1 MYRVAV
7 DWSFSSGDFD
17 VRLGGDSTY
26 TEFSIES
33 SQSSPYIFNIRAG
46 ATNDNLDIIANQ
58 HAVGDINSIHVEHI
72 PPSKAGS
79 NFTPQVGDDR
89 KVTFEGVTKINT
101 ENYFYLPTGDTA
113 SREATG
119 TYNAGTRGVMMGGIV
134 AGGSDKNATID
145 YWTMA
150 STGDAIDFG
159 DCTAASGMGAG
170 FASRV
175 RGVNAGGFTRDTANF
190 DYVTIMSTGNALDF
204 GDLPVTHTVSSDG
217 GFSSETRGVF
227 HQGLST
233 GPTTFHNII
242 DYVTIS
248 STGNAQDFGDTTT
261 KRLHCPGVSSPTR
274 GVWAGGYNPGTVGE
288 MDYVTIA
295 STGDAKDFGDLIT
308 PTHRLGGCSSAI
320 RGLFFG
326 GGGAPSITNT
336 ISYIT
341 IATTGNIQDFG
352 DLVQAQE
359 FTSGTSSSTR
369 GVKVG
374 GSDPSPGPYSPVG
387 TIEYF
392 EIATTG
398 NTQAFG
404 DLSVARARG
413 GTFSNGHGGLG

>member
-1 MYRVAV
+1 MIINFSDGSGSDYDVTV
-7 DWSFSSGDFD
+7 DNVKVYKLDPG
-17 VRLGGDSTY
+17 
-26 TEFSIES
+26 
-33 SQSSPYIFNIRAG
+33 NRA
-46 ATNDNLDIIANQ
+46 
-58 HAVGDINSIHVEHI
+58 
-72 PPSKAGS
+72 S

-89 KVTFEGVTKINT
+89 QVTFEGVTKINSDA
-101 ENYFYLPTGDTA
+101 YFYLPTGDTA

-134 AGGSDKNATID
+134 AGGSTRNATID

-150 STGDAIDFG
+150 STGDAVNFG
-159 DCTAASGMGAG
+159 DCTGDSGAAAG

-175 RGVNAGGFTRDTANF
+175 RGVSVGGYTRSAANF

-204 GDLPVTHTVSSDG
+204 GDLPFTHSVSSDG
-217 GFSSETRGVF
+217 GFSSETRGVL

-242 DYVTIS
+242 DYVTIA
-248 STGNAQDFGDTTT
+248 STGDALDFGDTTT
-261 KRLHCPGVSSPTR
+261 VKLHCAGLSSPTR
-274 GVWAGGYNPGTVGE
+274 GVWAGGYTPNTTNV

-295 STGDAKDFGDLIT
+295 STGNANDFGELT
-308 PTHRLGGCSSAI
+308 ATTFRLGGCSSAI

-352 DLVQAQE
+352 DLVQQQE
-359 FTSGTSSSTR
+359 FTTGTSSSTR

-374 GSDPSPGPYSPVG
+374 GSDSSPGPYSPVG

-398 NTQAFG
+398 NAQSFG
-404 DLSVARARG
+404 DLFVARARG

>member
-1 MYRVAV
+1 MEF
-7 DWSFSSGDFD
+7 WSKDGDFD

-159 DCTAASGMGAG
+159 DCTKCIGYGCW
-170 FASRV
+170 FC
-175 RGVNAGGFTRDTANF
+175 
-190 DYVTIMSTGNALDF
+190 IK
-204 GDLPVTHTVSSDG
+204 SSWG
-217 GFSSETRGVF
+217 KCRW
-227 HQGLST
+227 
-233 GPTTFHNII
+233 I
-242 DYVTIS
+242 Y
-248 STGNAQDFGDTTT
+248 
-261 KRLHCPGVSSPTR
+261 
-274 GVWAGGYNPGTVGE
+274 
-288 MDYVTIA
+288 
-295 STGDAKDFGDLIT
+295 
-308 PTHRLGGCSSAI
+308 
-320 RGLFFG
+320 
-326 GGGAPSITNT
+326 
-336 ISYIT
+336 
-341 IATTGNIQDFG
+341 
-352 DLVQAQE
+352 
-359 FTSGTSSSTR
+359 
-369 GVKVG
+369 
-374 GSDPSPGPYSPVG
+374 
-387 TIEYF
+387 
-392 EIATTG
+392 
-398 NTQAFG
+398 
-404 DLSVARARG
+404 
-413 GTFSNGHGGLG
+413 